1 MLIKMQ
7 CNVFYSWSLRNVN
20 ILWLSC
26 KATHWRFQVPGRL
39 VVFRNPESRIL
50 PSLDGILLASMEFLF
65 TAFRKAEDMFACVF
79 YGSVLRWFLSCR
91 V

>member
-7 CNVFYSWSLRNVN
+7 SCVVCSWSLCNVN

-26 KATHWRFQVPGRL
+26 KATHRKFQVPGRL
-39 VVFRNPESRIL
+39 VVFRNLESRIL
-50 PSLDGILLASMEFLF
+50 PSLDGILLASMVFLF
-65 TAFRKAEDMFACVF
+65 TALRKAEDMFAYVV
-79 YGSVLRWFLSCR
+79 YGSVLMWFLSCR